1 MLCSGAGNDL
11 LLNAKVRQIGMQI
24 ANFVVLVLT
33 LGVLVWYAYETM
45 RLRRAAVDQVEG
57 MAKPCLTIFARLR
70 DATDTILEMHSAVGW
85 TVAQGDDG
93 NFVVQN
99 IGTGVA
105 LNVKYH
111 FRPLDPSEAN
121 RPVQASY
128 FLNVLAG
135 QKISM
140 PEPLNV
146 SKYCGECEVVFQFES
161 IGGRHYQT
169 TVTMNNH
176 VLTGFRL
183 ETVEA

>member
-1 MLCSGAGNDL
+1 MSLDMTPSD
-11 LLNAKVRQIGMQI
+11 QIGMQI
-24 ANFVVLVLT
+24 ANSVVLVLT

-45 RLRRAAVDQVEG
+45 RLRKAAVDQVEG

-70 DATDTILEMHSAVGW
+70 DAADTILEMHGAAGG
-85 TVAQGDDG
+85 TVAHSDDG

-105 LNVKYH
+105 LNVMYH
-111 FRPLDPSEAN
+111 FRQLDLSEAN
-121 RPVQASY
+121 QPVRGSY

-135 QKISM
+135 QKICM
-140 PEPLNV
+140 PEPLKV
-146 SKYCGECEVVFQFES
+146 PKYCGECEVVFQFES
-161 IGGRHYQT
+161 IGGRHYRT

-183 ETVEA
+183 ETIKG